1 MEDFRTEF
9 LQSAQALQEELTAW
23 RRDLHQHPELGFD
36 LTYTKA
42 FVKARLEE
50 MGYQP
55 KACGKAGL
63 TVTAGKPAQK
73 CVLIRGDMDALPI
86 QEEADVPYRSQTPG
100 QMHACGH
107 DMHTAMMLGA
117 AKLLKKYED
126 KLAGQVKLMFQPAEE
141 IMAGSQDMI
150 ENGVLEGVDAA
161 LMLHVM
167 TGTPI
172 PRGFIMIP
180 EGGTGSASSDF
191 FTITVKGK
199 GGHGA
204 MPQLSIDP
212 ITAAA
217 HILLALQEI
226 HARELTPGDFL
237 VITPGIFQAGK
248 AANVIPDTAVMQGT
262 IRTGDVEMVAFAK
275 KRIAEIAEATAKA
288 FRTEAVV
295 EFSGSCPPMIA
306 DNSMSDAARK
316 YLTELMP
323 QHILPPMTGNG
334 NKIGG
339 GSEDFAFVSVQVP
352 TIGLFLSTGG
362 TGDGC
367 QYPQHH
373 PKAVFDDSVL
383 HLGAA
388 AYSYF
393 AIRWLADNNP

>member
-1 MEDFRTEF
+1 MEGYEVQF
-9 LQSAQALQEELTAW
+9 LQEAQALQGELETW
-23 RRDLHQHPELGFD
+23 RRELHRHPELGFD
-36 LTYTKA
+36 LTFTKA

-50 MGYQP
+50 MGYEP
-55 KACGKAGL
+55 VECGKAGL
-63 TVTAGKPAQK
+63 TVTAGKPAK
-73 CVLIRGDMDALPI
+73 KTLLIRGDMDALPI
-86 QEEADVPYRSQTPG
+86 QEEADVPYRSENPG
-100 QMHACGH
+100 KMHACGH

-117 AKLLKKYED
+117 AKLLKQHEGE
-126 KLAGQVKLMFQPAEE
+126 LAGQVKLMYQPAEE

-150 ENGVLEGVDAA
+150 EAGVLEGVDAA

-172 PRGFIMIP
+172 PRGCIMIP

-217 HILLALQEI
+217 HIHLALQAI

-248 AANVIPDTAVMQGT
+248 AANVIPDTAMMQGT
-262 IRTGDVEMVAFAK
+262 IRTGDVAMVDFAK
-275 KRIAEIAEATAKA
+275 KRITEIAEATAKA
-288 FRTEAVV
+288 FRAEATV

-306 DNSMSDAARK
+306 DYDMSAAART
-316 YLTELMP
+316 YLTELLP
-323 QHILPPMTGNG
+323 RNVLPPLTGNG

-339 GSEDFAFVSVQVP
+339 GSEDFAFVSVRVP

-393 AIRWLADNNP
+393 AIRWLADQNK